1 MGIFFIGLDS
11 IYLSKGVAVAMLSS
25 DTRSGMK
32 LLIVLL
38 MFGLGLSARSQSVS
52 SDKPFYENF
61 RQGQYYW
68 SYLIKAE
75 QIGVGKWQIK
85 TKTIYD
91 PPSDPY
97 FSESIVDCNEQTIT
111 GDNGFE
117 LIELKIPKDWSNT
130 AEMGLPEL
138 FEAVCEKKPE

>member
-1 MGIFFIGLDS
+1 VGIFFIRLDS
-11 IYLSKGVAVAMLSS
+11 IYLSKWDAVAMLSS

-97 FSESIVDCNEQTIT
+97 FSESIVDCNEQTI
-111 GDNGFE
+111 
-117 LIELKIPKDWSNT
+117 
-130 AEMGLPEL
+130 
-138 FEAVCEKKPE
+138 

>member
-1 MGIFFIGLDS
+1 
-11 IYLSKGVAVAMLSS
+11 MLSS

-38 MFGLGLSARSQSVS
+38 MFGLGLTARSQSVS
-52 SDKPFYENF
+52 SVEPFYEMS
-61 RQGQYYW
+61 RQGEYFW
-68 SYLIKAE
+68 VYLIKAE
-75 QIGVGKWQIK
+75 KVGISKWQIK

-97 FSESIVDCNEQTIT
+97 FSESTVDCNEQTIT
-111 GDNGFE
+111 GDNGSE

>member
-1 MGIFFIGLDS
+1 MDS
-11 IYLSKGVAVAMLSS
+11 IYLSKGNAVAMLSS
-25 DTRSGMK
+25 GARSVIK
-32 LLIVLL
+32 LLVVLL
-38 MFGLGLSARSQSVS
+38 MYGFGLGLNARSQSVS
-52 SDKPFYENF
+52 SVKPFYENF

-75 QIGVGKWQIK
+75 KVGISKWKIK

-97 FSESIVDCNEQTIT
+97 FSESVVNCDKQTIS
-111 GDNGFE
+111 GDNGYE
-117 LIELKIPKDWSNT
+117 LIELKIPKDWNNT

-138 FEAVCEKKPE
+138 YEAVCEKKPE

>member
-1 MGIFFIGLDS
+1 M
-11 IYLSKGVAVAMLSS
+11 KGDTAAMLSS

-38 MFGLGLSARSQSVS
+38 MFGLGFTARSQSVS

-97 FSESIVDCNEQTIT
+97 FSESIVDCNEQTIM
-111 GDNGFE
+111 GDDG
-117 LIELKIPKDWSNT
+117 LKSKIPKHWRNT
-130 AEMGLPEL
+130 AELGLPEL
-138 FEAVCEKKPE
+138 YEAVCEKKPE

>member
-1 MGIFFIGLDS
+1 MGIFFIRLDS
-11 IYLSKGVAVAMLSS
+11 IDLSKGVAVAMLSS

-97 FSESIVDCNEQTIT
+97 FSELIVDCNEQTIS
-111 GDNGFE
+111 GDNGLE
-117 LIELKIPKDWSNT
+117 SKIPKYSRNT
-130 AEMGLPEL
+130 AELGSPEL
-138 FEAVCEKKPE
+138 YEAVCEKKPE

>member
-1 MGIFFIGLDS
+1 
-11 IYLSKGVAVAMLSS
+11 
-25 DTRSGMK
+25 MK

-38 MFGLGLSARSQSVS
+38 MFGLGSLELALGLNTRSQSVS
-52 SDKPFYENF
+52 SVVPFYENF

-75 QIGVGKWQIK
+75 KVGIGKWQIK

-91 PPSDPY
+91 TPSNPY
-97 FSESIVDCNEQTIT
+97 FSESIVDCKVQTIARE
-111 GDNGFE
+111 NG
-117 LIELKIPKDWSNT
+117 LDLKIPKDWLNT

-138 FEAVCEKKPE
+138 YEAVCEKKPE